1 MKTHNF
7 NRKHHLTK
15 RKHKLTKRKHKGNKK
30 TQVKRRTTR
39 RNRKHRQTGGD
50 ITPSPTTTTK
60 SPVVKNTTPSTNSIV
75 AVPSVQNLSPKDQLR
90 TQLKELEVSFENAKK
105 KVEELEKMKQ
115 FIDITIQGFQNE
127 QEKDKNKITQE
138 ELKFVAIQTQLEEA
152 NAKVLELEGKINNT
166 NELIKV
172 APDEVQAISKET
184 MELAK
189 KTEQEIEEKK
199 EKVEQMTKATAGGL
213 VGMVVSYIFENF
225 GTEKIKG
232 VLNTMFDQI
241 KLTDEEKRQIFTILD
256 KKLNELQNSAQ

>member
-1 MKTHNF
+1 
-7 NRKHHLTK
+7 
-15 RKHKLTKRKHKGNKK
+15 
-30 TQVKRRTTR
+30 
-39 RNRKHRQTGGD
+39 
-50 ITPSPTTTTK
+50 
-60 SPVVKNTTPSTNSIV
+60 
-75 AVPSVQNLSPKDQLR
+75 
-90 TQLKELEVSFENAKK
+90 
-105 KVEELEKMKQ
+105 MKQ